1 MNCKSLSLPAKSV
14 PDSNSLPDFHWSPYS
29 IPGIPSPR
37 STQPDTF
44 SFLDSRSSIAPTA
57 THMISNSANINNSAC
72 AGRCLKVMK
81 SLLEELETRMQD
93 MRPCKADVALSFQK
107 QSCIECTQVVR
118 CKSCYTDPDAML
130 FLAMICDKLI
140 MLNKKIIWYTRE
152 GADLE
157 QQLRVGEYDVDQTEE
172 WGSMLQLLT
181 VVQLR
186 KIKALVDEIEKS
198 PAIEGRHAQ
207 LIMLKSVKQ
216 QVIVLLGR
224 IREAIFKVVD
234 EP

>member
-1 MNCKSLSLPAKSV
+1 
-14 PDSNSLPDFHWSPYS
+14 
-29 IPGIPSPR
+29 
-37 STQPDTF
+37 
-44 SFLDSRSSIAPTA
+44 
-57 THMISNSANINNSAC
+57 
-72 AGRCLKVMK
+72 
-81 SLLEELETRMQD
+81 
-93 MRPCKADVALSFQK
+93 
-107 QSCIECTQVVR
+107 
-118 CKSCYTDPDAML
+118 ML

-152 GADLE
+152 GANLE
-157 QQLRVGEYDVDQTEE
+157 QQLRVGEYDVDQNEE

-186 KIKALVDEIEKS
+186 KIKALVDDIEES

-224 IREAIFKVVD
+224 IREALFKVVD